1 MQKMRNKI
9 FIESLKNIVDSA
21 YFSDNRALWTI
32 SINEATTRSDIL
44 QWIED
49 HIPELLR
56 ERVVRPLFAAWADSQ
71 LSTEEKQDLHI
82 ITNPLHEKPTID
94 EGRWYFLCFGA
105 GDPNIVHTPGL
116 DASYY
121 GKCEVFGVDLETDHV
136 EAYDVVRVTGTAA
149 RSVAFHDYAKE
160 MDQRPFYAKGPFLQD
175 SETVE
180 RWDGYIKKGDMD
192 SVLMEAGCYADGYE
206 DTVELTDISRS
217 RPGSDFSHTVA
228 ENNEYCVIKEP
239 YDAYLVAV
247 KESPDRILRWWYDS
261 EESFVGLSDDL
272 KDLIRQDTQREFQ
285 TEPYGMIPLQGFDGY
300 WAFFRPESDELVI
313 WPYDSTGLES
323 IEIPYDFDL
332 RSVDK
337 NVQRGIEELK
347 VQGVNE
353 ELQAKWRS
361 FAR

>member
-1 MQKMRNKI
+1 MRNKI
-9 FIESLKNIVDSA
+9 FIDSLKNIVDSA
-21 YFSDNRALWTI
+21 YFSDNRELWTM
-32 SINEATTRSDIL
+32 SINEATTRSDVL
-44 QWIED
+44 QWIGD
-49 HIPELLR
+49 HIPELLK
-56 ERVVRPLFAAWADSQ
+56 ERVVRPLFAAWVDSQ

-82 ITNPLHEKPTID
+82 ITNPLHERPTID

-105 GDPNIVHTPGL
+105 GDPTIVHTPGF
-116 DASYY
+116 DSSYY

-160 MDQRPFYAKGPFLQD
+160 MDQRPFYVECSSLQD
-175 SETVE
+175 LETVE

-206 DTVELTDISRS
+206 DTVELTDISRL
-217 RPGSDFSHTVA
+217 RPGSDFSHMVA

-239 YDAYLVAV
+239 CDAYLVAV

-261 EESFVGLSDDL
+261 EESFVSLSDDL

-285 TEPYGMIPLQGFDGY
+285 TDPYGMIPLQGFDGY